1 MLIVIFHDFQ
11 LKIIISSVKPDNILA
26 TNNAKTI
33 KLCDFGTAMPVEEN
47 SLVEYLVSRYYR
59 APEIILGYP
68 YNTGIDVWSSAC
80 TIYEIYVG
88 KIIEEFFVFFDL
100 RSIFI

>member
-1 MLIVIFHDFQ
+1 MQ
-11 LKIIISSVKPDNILA
+11 
-26 TNNAKTI
+26 
-33 KLCDFGTAMPVEEN
+33 VEEN

-68 YNTGIDVWSSAC
+68 YGTAIDMWSAAC

-88 KIIEEFFVFFDL
+88 IIKI
-100 RSIFI
+100 